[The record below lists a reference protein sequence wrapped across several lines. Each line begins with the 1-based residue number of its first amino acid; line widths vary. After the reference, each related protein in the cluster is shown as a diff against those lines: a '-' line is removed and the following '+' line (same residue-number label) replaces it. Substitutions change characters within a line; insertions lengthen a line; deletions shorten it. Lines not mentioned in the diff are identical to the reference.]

1 MCVALLLA
9 YDVVSQVSLTDFL
22 AAAGWDVWVIDIRG
36 NGLADKASRIDI
48 EQDWNIDDYLVQ
60 VCVAESCR

>member
-1 MCVALLLA
+1 M
-9 YDVVSQVSLTDFL
+9 SLTDFL

-36 NGLADKASRIDI
+36 NGLADKSSRIDI

-60 VCVAESCR
+60 VRITSHAAGMHVHTPA